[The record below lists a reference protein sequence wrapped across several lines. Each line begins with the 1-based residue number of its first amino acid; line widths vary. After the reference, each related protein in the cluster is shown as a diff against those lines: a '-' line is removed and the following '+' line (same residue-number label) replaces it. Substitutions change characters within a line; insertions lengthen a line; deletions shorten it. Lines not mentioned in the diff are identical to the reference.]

1 MSASRKRNPVPL
13 TEQEILD
20 RLSDG
25 LPRRIY
31 GMPRSIYFDM
41 AKRGLIKA
49 EMVEIDDQESAV
61 EITLTNQSS

>member
-1 MSASRKRNPVPL
+1 MEL

-25 LPRRIY
+25 APRRIY
-31 GMPRSIYFDM
+31 GGRPRDIYFDM
-41 AKRGLIKA
+41 AKRGLIKV

-61 EITLTNQSS
+61 EITLAKQSS